1 VLFSATAFILKVDI
15 LSEKDVV
22 ATLLTREKGLVR
34 AVVHGARGKT
44 KRAAFLQTLTE
55 VGLTLFHREGA
66 DLMSV
71 REVELVKS
79 AFELACR
86 PETSFL
92 LPYLAESLLVFSP
105 PDHAVP
111 EAYRLVRHV
120 LDTLQEEKATAPLA
134 TRYFEFWLLKLSGL
148 FPDVRGCE
156 ACGNPLAGT
165 VVFEAEGPHFLHAEC
180 AERGRPVLPFATIQL
195 LRAFAANSLDK
206 VAGIE
211 TTARPVLAGVEMVA
225 REVRRRFLG
234 FELKSYSMLGVLDP
248 DPSSPC

>member
-1 VLFSATAFILKVDI
+1 MLFSATAFILKVDI

-34 AVVHGARGKT
+34 AVLYGARGKT

-71 REVELVKS
+71 REVELRSS

-86 PETSFL
+86 GETSFL

-111 EAYRLVRHV
+111 
-120 LDTLQEEKATAPLA
+120 
-134 TRYFEFWLLKLSGL
+134 
-148 FPDVRGCE
+148 
-156 ACGNPLAGT
+156 
-165 VVFEAEGPHFLHAEC
+165 
-180 AERGRPVLPFATIQL
+180 
-195 LRAFAANSLDK
+195 AANPGSS
-206 VAGIE
+206 G
-211 TTARPVLAGVEMVA
+211 TSSTPS
-225 REVRRRFLG
+225 RRKRQQPLSPPG
-234 FELKSYSMLGVLDP
+234 TSSSGCSSYP
-248 DPSSPC
+248 DSTPM